1 MTQQTVAP
9 PADRVGYRDNSWQ
22 LTDMADKATGF
33 HALADALVALTERG
47 HPIVA
52 GTADLK
58 YSNGLV
64 RYQQRYPERFLQ
76 FGISEQNMVS
86 AAAGLATTGLIPY
99 VATFA
104 SFMSLLAVE
113 QMRTDTAY
121 TKQPVRMIGHHA
133 GFALGF
139 YGASHHATEDI
150 AITRSM
156 ANMTVL
162 APADPAQLA
171 ALVEA
176 SVDVDGPVYLRMG
189 RGREPLVY
197 DAATAADVRIG
208 RAVVHGFG
216 SDVTLVATGTMVH
229 PALEA
234 VRLLRDRGIDAGV
247 VDMHT
252 VKPLDVDAVLAAAR
266 ASSLLV
272 AVEEHNVVGG
282 LGGAV
287 AETLTEHGAA
297 VRLVRHGVR
306 DHYVPVGPPTHLY
319 RHLGLDA
326 DGIAE
331 RVVTALNGEGSDHG

>member
-1 MTQQTVAP
+1 MTDNTATAP
-9 PADRVGYRDNSWQ
+9 TRVGYRDNSWQ
-22 LTDMADKATGF
+22 LTDMIDQAPGF
-33 HALADALVALTERG
+33 HALADALVELTEQG
-47 HPIVA
+47 HPIVV

-58 YSNGLV
+58 YSNGLA
-64 RYQQRYPERFLQ
+64 RFQQRYPERFLQ

-86 AAAGLATTGLIPY
+86 AAAGLATTGLTPY

-133 GFALGF
+133 GFTLGF
-139 YGASHHATEDI
+139 YGASHHATEDL

-162 APADPAQLA
+162 APADPRQLA
-171 ALVEA
+171 ALVKA
-176 SVDVDGPVYLRMG
+176 STDVDGPVYLRTG
-189 RGREPLVY
+189 RGREPDVY
-197 DAATAADVRIG
+197 DPEDLDDVQIG
-208 RAVVHGFG
+208 QAMVHGLG
-216 SDVTLVATGTMVH
+216 ADVTLIATGTMVH
-229 PALEA
+229 PTLHAAGLLE
-234 VRLLRDRGIDAGV
+234 DRGVDAGV

-252 VKPLDVDAVLAAAR
+252 IKPLDVDTVMTAAQ
-266 ASSLLV
+266 ASSLLIT
-272 AVEEHNVVGG
+272 VEEHNIIGG

-287 AETLTEHGAA
+287 AETLSDHGAP

-319 RHLGLDA
+319 RHLGLDPE
-326 DGIAE
+326 GITA
-331 RVVTALNGEGSDHG
+331 RVVETLGQKGNGHG

>member
-1 MTQQTVAP
+1 MTNETLTTP
-9 PADRVGYRDNSWQ
+9 PARVGYRDNSWQ
-22 LTDMADKATGF
+22 LTDMIDQAPGF
-33 HALADALVALTERG
+33 YALSDVLIDLTDQG

-58 YSNGLV
+58 YSNGLA
-64 RYQQRYPERFLQ
+64 RFQQCYPDRFLQ

-86 AAAGLATTGLIPY
+86 VAAGLATTGLAPY

-113 QMRTDTAY
+113 QVRTDTAY
-121 TKQPVRMIGHHA
+121 TKQPVTMIGHHA
-133 GFALGF
+133 GFTLGF

-156 ANMTVL
+156 ANMTVV
-162 APADPAQLA
+162 APADPRQLA
-171 ALVEA
+171 ALVRA
-176 SVDVDGPVYLRMG
+176 SADLNGPMYLRTG
-189 RGREPLVY
+189 RGREPEVY
-197 DAATAADVRIG
+197 GASDLTELQIG

-216 SDVTLVATGTMVH
+216 SDVTLIATGTMVH
-229 PALEA
+229 PTLQAA
-234 VRLLRDRGIDAGV
+234 DLLGDRGIDAGV

-252 VKPLDVDAVLAAAR
+252 LKPLDGDTVMTGAQK
-266 ASSLLV
+266 SSLLV
-272 AVEEHNVVGG
+272 TVEEHNIIGG

-287 AETLTEHGAA
+287 AETLTDHGAG

-319 RHLGLDA
+319 RHLGLDPE
-326 DGIAE
+326 GIAQ
-331 RVVTALNGEGSDHG
+331 RVQDALGREGSFHD